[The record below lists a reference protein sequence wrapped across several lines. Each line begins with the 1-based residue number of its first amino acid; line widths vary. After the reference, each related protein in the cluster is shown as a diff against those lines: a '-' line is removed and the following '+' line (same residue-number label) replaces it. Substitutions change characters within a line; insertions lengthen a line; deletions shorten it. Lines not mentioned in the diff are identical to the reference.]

1 MPDPT
6 QNIIDEKFGCLAT
19 VIAEELGSIVRCIV
33 EQQMA
38 LKQKEIELQML
49 QLRGL
54 EMLLS
59 GNVCDTPSV
68 ENTGV

>member
-1 MPDPT
+1 MTETTPNPA
-6 QNIIDEKFGCLAT
+6 QNIIDEKFGCLVT

-38 LKQKEIELQML
+38 IKQKEIEMQML
-49 QLRGL
+49 QLKGL

-59 GNVCDTPSV
+59 GNVCDAPPM
-68 ENTGV
+68 